1 MKKDPKSLDPFKME
15 LPLGSVTYL
24 ALRYSLEFVV
34 VVLGITASF
43 WLSEWS
49 ELQNDLQHQV
59 KDAQDLLQDLES
71 DAVRLAEVGAAAD
84 VGKERTLRIL
94 QNHTRMTEG
103 GMTYAAFTDTMVNI
117 GFPYSYITFFM
128 NDGTYKTLLNNG
140 RLQNFPTDLE
150 ESIKEYYE
158 YVSKRASDNNA
169 MIDNLSLNYFVGH
182 HPMCM
187 VKGDEFSMGAESD
200 LDWPASA
207 RFVMNL
213 PNMQERYKSDEFYV
227 QTMVYRNRI
236 VFHKSLIQRYENIR
250 SKVETELRAYL
261 AEHPDLEIKVD

>member
-1 MKKDPKSLDPFKME
+1 ME
-15 LPLGSVTYL
+15 LPRGSVAYL

-71 DAVRLAEVGAAAD
+71 DAARLAEVGAAAD

-103 GMTYAAFTDTMVNI
+103 EMTYAAFADSMVNI

-169 MIDNLSLNYFVGH
+169 MIDNLSLNYFVGY

-187 VKGDEFSMGAESD
+187 VKGDEFSMGEESG

-213 PNMQERYKSDEFYV
+213 PNTQERYKSDDFYI

-250 SKVETELRAYL
+250 SKVESELRAYL
-261 AEHPDLEIKVD
+261 AEHPDLEIKTD